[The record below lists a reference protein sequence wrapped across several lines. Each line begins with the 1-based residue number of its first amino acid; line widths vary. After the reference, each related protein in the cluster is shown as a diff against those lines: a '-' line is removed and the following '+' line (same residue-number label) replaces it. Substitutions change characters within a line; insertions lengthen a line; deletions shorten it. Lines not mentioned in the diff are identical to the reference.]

1 VGAAGFRVLR
11 FDLSGIGDSDTRPG
25 QRAHVGRAPE
35 AIEDV
40 YEAMRGICPDD
51 PTDVVLIGFC
61 SGAYEVIEQALAHP
75 PRGICVINPTFSFLP
90 PEPPGTA
97 ERPGRQ
103 HTKRWF
109 ARPAGLALRWT
120 AGRRKSVESDRW
132 CRALEVGT
140 WPVAIATRHPAI
152 PSAVWW
158 LVNRALLEHP
168 GIGTLEHIVG
178 EDVNTL
184 LVSGPGDLLP
194 VSLGSEG
201 RLGRLQE
208 SPNFRLVVLDE
219 LDHASWVKRQR
230 QRLIEV
236 QEDFL
241 ITTFGGTSPGAHRPT

>member
-1 VGAAGFRVLR
+1 LAGLRVLR
-11 FDLSGIGDSDTRPG
+11 FDLSGVGDSDTRPG

-40 YEAMRGICPDD
+40 YEAMRAISPDD
-51 PTDVVLIGFC
+51 PTDVVLVGFC

-103 HTKRWF
+103 YTKRWF

-120 AGRRKSVESDRW
+120 TGRRTSVELDRW
-132 CRALEVGT
+132 SRALEVGT
-140 WPVAIATRHPAI
+140 WPVAIATRYPAV

-158 LVNRALLEHP
+158 LVYRALLEQP
-168 GIGTLEHIVG
+168 GIGTLEHIVS
-178 EDVNTL
+178 ENVNTL
-184 LVSGPGDLLP
+184 LVSGPDDLLP
-194 VSLGSEG
+194 VSLGSER
-201 RLGRLQE
+201 RLGRLEE
-208 SPNFRLVVLDE
+208 SPNFRLEVLDE

-230 QRLIEV
+230 LRLIEV
-236 QEDFL
+236 QEEFL
-241 ITTFGGTSPGAHRPT
+241 VTTFGGTGTGLHPPR